1 MRHNCSIPCSA
12 PSFHNLSENRKGLA
26 LTLEELLDHAASEC
40 IDTRESYLVVFTV
53 GVNGYVCP
61 NDGATYPSR
70 ALFHGTYREC
80 QIWIE
85 RRGISAALDYLS
97 TNIEQAPEI
106 AGSKLSARD
115 LLKLI
120 TQSAK

>member
-1 MRHNCSIPCSA
+1 
-12 PSFHNLSENRKGLA
+12 
-26 LTLEELLDHAASEC
+26 LTLEELLDQAASEC

-53 GVNGYVCP
+53 GANGYVCL
-61 NDGATYPSR
+61 NEGATYPSR

-85 RRGISAALDYLS
+85 RQGISAALDYLS
-97 TNIEQAPEI
+97 SNIEQAPEI
-106 AGSKLSARD
+106 AESKLSARD